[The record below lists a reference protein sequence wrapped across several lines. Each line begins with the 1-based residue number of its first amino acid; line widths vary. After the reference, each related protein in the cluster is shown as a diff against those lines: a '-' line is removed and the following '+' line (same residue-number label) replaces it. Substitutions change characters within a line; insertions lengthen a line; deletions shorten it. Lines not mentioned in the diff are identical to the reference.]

1 MVDQNQ
7 FINTYIDIIIN
18 SVTDHVKSNLQLQT
32 QVKVLEMVSAEKDRI
47 IASLTEQLNSNKEA
61 DDWKTKY
68 EAAETNYSAAMNKLN
83 HMDTLLRQLS
93 EMKIEIK
100 KRDAIIADLE
110 KKPPKKIKKEPPV
123 NESDDF

>member
-32 QVKVLEMVSAEKDRI
+32 QVKVLEMMSAEKDRI

-61 DDWKTKY
+61 EDWKTKY

-100 KRDAIIADLE
+100 KRDAIIANLE
-110 KKPPKKIKKEPPV
+110 KKPSKKIKKETPV